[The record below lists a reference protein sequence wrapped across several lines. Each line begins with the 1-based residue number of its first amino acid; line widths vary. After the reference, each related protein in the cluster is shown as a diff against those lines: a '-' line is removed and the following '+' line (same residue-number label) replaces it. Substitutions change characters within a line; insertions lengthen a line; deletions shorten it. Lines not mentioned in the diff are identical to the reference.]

1 MELRQYFNVVRK
13 WLWLIILTTAVGA
26 AGAYLT
32 SRSMPKIYKTQ
43 TTVMV
48 GQSIQSIN
56 PDTGELSASGQ
67 LALTYAEIVTRQ
79 PILQA
84 TIEALGLDMSVGEL
98 REKVGVALVHNTQL
112 LEISVED
119 VNPLRARAIADE
131 IANQL
136 VQQSPTAIY
145 QQEQDEYRQF
155 VRFQLRDLELKIQD
169 AQREIADLEART
181 SSLET
186 EELTEDQA
194 RLRVLQE
201 RLDTWQATY
210 ASLLSFIQDTPANYI
225 SVVEPAP
232 VPTAPIGPRTQL
244 NVLLA
249 AITGLTLALGMAF
262 FLEYLDDTIK
272 TPEDIEQTMGLSTL
286 GAITRIK
293 GKHLEDKLIAADHP
307 KSPISEAYRVLR
319 TNIQFSAID
328 QPMRTLLVT
337 SPNPIEGKSTTLANL
352 GVVMAQA
359 GLSVIAV
366 DSDLRR
372 PVLHKFFK
380 LPRKEGLTNAL
391 LQDEPAIDGYLQ
403 ATEVDNLRVLA
414 SGPLPPNPSE
424 LLSSQKM
431 RRLLENLTGQA
442 DVVLLDSPPMLVV
455 TDAAVLANQV
465 DGVLIVAEAGK
476 TRRGMAQRAMENL
489 GKVGANLVGAVL
501 NRLSQR
507 AAGDYYYYYYY
518 YSEDGGEER
527 RKRKRS
533 KE

>member
-13 WLWLIILTTAVGA
+13 WLWLIILTTVVGA

-32 SRSMPKIYKTQ
+32 SRSMPKIYQTQ

-67 LALTYAEIVTRQ
+67 LALTYAEIVKRQ

-84 TIEALGLDMSVGEL
+84 TIEALGLGMSADDL
-98 REKVGVALVHNTQL
+98 REQVEVALIRNTQL

-136 VQQSPTAIY
+136 IRQSPTAIY
-145 QQEQDEYRQF
+145 QEEQDEYREF
-155 VRFQLRDLELKIQD
+155 VRFQLRDLGLKIQE

-181 SSLET
+181 TFNT
-186 EELTEDQA
+186 EELTDDQK
-194 RLRVLQE
+194 RLKVLQE

-210 ASLLSFIQDTPANYI
+210 AELLAFVQDTPANYI
-225 SVVEPAP
+225 SIVEPAP
-232 VPTAPIGPRTQL
+232 VPTAPIGPRIRL
-244 NVLLA
+244 NTLLA
-249 AITGLTLALGMAF
+249 AITGLTLALGVVF

-272 TPEDIEQTMGLSTL
+272 TPADIEQTMGLSAL

-293 GKHLEDKLIAADHP
+293 GRRLEDKLIAAEHP
-307 KSPISEAYRVLR
+307 RSPISEAYRVLR
-319 TNIQFSAID
+319 TSIQFSAID
-328 QPMRTLLVT
+328 RPVRTLLVT
-337 SPNPIEGKSTTLANL
+337 SANPTEGKSTTLANL

-380 LPRKEGLTNAL
+380 LSGKEGLTNAL
-391 LQDEPAIDGYLQ
+391 LQDEPGLDGYLQ
-403 ATEVDNLRVLA
+403 ATAVDNLRVLT

-424 LLSSQKM
+424 LLGSQRMK
-431 RRLLENLTGQA
+431 RLLESLAGQA
-442 DVVLLDSPPMLVV
+442 DIVLLDSPPTLAV
-455 TDAAVLANQV
+455 TDAAVLASQA
-465 DGVLIVAEAGK
+465 DGVLMVADAGK
-476 TRRGMAQRAMENL
+476 TRRGMAQRAVENL
-489 GKVGANLVGAVL
+489 SKVGANLVGAVL
-501 NRLSQR
+501 NRLSRR
-507 AAGDYYYYYYY
+507 AAGDYYYYYY
-518 YSEDGGEER
+518 SGDEGGER
-527 RKRKRS
+527 RQRKRS
-533 KE
+533 KSKE